1 MGASQSKTQQEQ
13 KEPVIF
19 YNPNVPLQFSQS
31 LVGSLE
37 KKAEQTTERVEARQV
52 ESVVRQRVAE
62 ELEKIKNNESKL
74 KEKFY
79 IQLTEENAEKDNLN
93 AVTTTKDIESMVERI
108 SRSGAKELPAQ
119 VKKCQDEVIACY
131 NNNKSRSLDCWK
143 EVANFKEAVAEEQK
157 KFVAA
162 HQN

>member
-1 MGASQSKTQQEQ
+1 MGASQSKTTQQA
-13 KEPVIF
+13 EPVIF

-31 LVGSLE
+31 LVGTLE
-37 KKAEQTTERVEARQV
+37 KKAEQTTERVQARQV
-52 ESVVRQRVAE
+52 ESLVRQRVAE
-62 ELEKIKNNESKL
+62 ELEKIKQNESEL
-74 KEKFY
+74 SEKFY

-93 AVTTTKDIESMVERI
+93 AVATNNDIESMVQRI
-108 SRSGAKELPAQ
+108 SRSSAKELPAS

-162 HQN
+162 HQK

>member
-1 MGASQSKTQQEQ
+1 MGASQSKTQQQQ

-52 ESVVRQRVAE
+52 EILVRQRVAE
-62 ELEKIKNNESKL
+62 ELEKMKHTDSKL
-74 KEKFY
+74 NERFY
-79 IQLTEENAEKDNLN
+79 IQLSKENAEKDQLN
-93 AVTTTKDIESMVERI
+93 AVNTAKEIDAMVKRI
-108 SRSGAKELPAQ
+108 SRSSSKELPAQ

-131 NNNKSRSLDCWK
+131 K
-143 EVANFKEAVAEEQK
+143 
-157 KFVAA
+157 
-162 HQN
+162 